1 MEIISTKELSKYLKI
16 NEKKIY
22 KLVQESKVPHIKIG
36 GKIAFAKELI
46 DRWILE
52 NTEMEKNIFIAGSDD
67 ILLRRIIDIYNSKNE
82 STAFYAPVG
91 SMNGLKIL
99 KSGSAMMSCVHILDI
114 DKKEYNLSYIDRYLN
129 RDDFVVI
136 HLFLREQGIYLPK
149 NNPNG
154 IHLIEDIANKG
165 VTFLNRSQG
174 TGTRLLIDFLLH
186 EKNID
191 PLAIKGYNTEV
202 ESHLQ
207 AGLKVLKGEVEAA
220 FGIRHVAHLLDL
232 DFIPQYKERFD
243 LVIAKEYFHSS
254 QVKTFLTFFEQPAL
268 LHHVKDFTGYD
279 TTKIGNIIHPETRS

>member
-165 VTFLNRSQG
+165 VTFLNSSQG

-207 AGLKVLKGEVEAA
+207 AGLKVLKGEVESA

>member
-129 RDDFVVI
+129 KDDFVVI

>member
-1 MEIISTKELSKYLKI
+1 VEILYTKELSKYLKI

-22 KLVQESKVPHIKIG
+22 QLAKESKIPYIKIG
-36 GKIAFAKELI
+36 GKIAFTKEII

-52 NTEMEKNIFIAGSDD
+52 NTAREQHIYIAGSDD
-67 ILLRRIIDIYNSKNE
+67 VLLRRIIDIYNSKNIG
-82 STAFYAPVG
+82 TVFYAPVG
-91 SMNGLKIL
+91 SINGLKIL

-114 DKKEYNLSYIDRYLN
+114 EKKEYNLSYIDRYLN
-129 RDDFVVI
+129 KDDFVVI

-165 VTFLNRSQG
+165 VTFVNRNQG
-174 TGTRLLIDFLLH
+174 SGTRLLIDFLLQ

-191 PLAIKGYNTEV
+191 PSAIKGYNIEV

-207 AGLKVLKGEVEAA
+207 AGLKVLRGEVETA
-220 FGIRHVAHLLDL
+220 FGIRHIAHLLDL

-243 LVIAKEYFHSS
+243 LVIAKDYFHSS

-268 LHHVKDFTGYD
+268 LHYIKDFTGYD
-279 TTKIGNIIHPETRS
+279 TMKIGNIIHPETRS

>member
-1 MEIISTKELSKYLKI
+1 MEIISTKELSKYLKV

-22 KLVQESKVPHIKIG
+22 KLVQGSKIPHIKIG
-36 GKIAFAKELI
+36 GKIAFTKELI

-114 DKKEYNLSYIDRYLN
+114 EKKEYNLSYIDRYLN
-129 RDDFVVI
+129 KDDFVVI

-165 VTFLNRSQG
+165 VTFLNRSRG

-232 DFIPQYKERFD
+232 DFIPQYKEKFD

-268 LHHVKDFTGYD
+268 LHYIKDFTGYD
-279 TTKIGNIIHPETRS
+279 TTKIGNIIHPKTRS

>member
-1 MEIISTKELSKYLKI
+1 
-16 NEKKIY
+16 
-22 KLVQESKVPHIKIG
+22 
-36 GKIAFAKELI
+36 
-46 DRWILE
+46 
-52 NTEMEKNIFIAGSDD
+52 
-67 ILLRRIIDIYNSKNE
+67 
-82 STAFYAPVG
+82 
-91 SMNGLKIL
+91 MNGLKIL

-114 DKKEYNLSYIDRYLN
+114 EKKEYNLSYIDRYLN
-129 RDDFVVI
+129 KDDFVVI

>member
-22 KLVQESKVPHIKIG
+22 KLVQESKIPYIKIG
-36 GKIAFAKELI
+36 GKIAFTKEII
-46 DRWILE
+46 DKWILE
-52 NTEMEKNIFIAGSDD
+52 NTAREQHIYIAGSDD
-67 ILLRRIIDIYNSKNE
+67 VLLRRIIDIYNSKNIG
-82 STAFYAPVG
+82 TVFYAPVG

-114 DKKEYNLSYIDRYLN
+114 EKKEYNLSYIDRYLN
-129 RDDFVVI
+129 KDDFVVI

-165 VTFLNRSQG
+165 VTFVNRNQG
-174 TGTRLLIDFLLH
+174 SGTRLLIDFLLH

-191 PLAIKGYNTEV
+191 PLAIKGYNIEV

-207 AGLKVLKGEVEAA
+207 AGL
-220 FGIRHVAHLLDL
+220 AHL
-232 DFIPQYKERFD
+232 PQLQISE
-243 LVIAKEYFHSS
+243 
-254 QVKTFLTFFEQPAL
+254 
-268 LHHVKDFTGYD
+268 
-279 TTKIGNIIHPETRS
+279 